1 MGRGNNPTVNLNAD
15 FSAINN
21 ALKRMREEIKLSKSE
36 FENATGAM
44 QNYKTSIDGL
54 ESKEKQLES
63 SLESRKKALRDIVD
77 VQDKFT
83 RALKESE
90 KELAQ
95 AKLTGNIAEIERC
108 EKAVEAY
115 KKAVD
120 DTQVQINKLEAS
132 IKQENRQLE
141 TNERTLKNARGEME
155 KYDGTAKDL
164 ADDIKTQETKVKDL
178 AVQYER
184 ASDKFG
190 RFSKEA
196 RGTKGALDEEKDK
209 LNSLRS
215 SLEKAESHTKKLGD
229 ETKRAGS
236 KAESAAR
243 GGFTVLKGV
252 ISNLVTDAA
261 RAGIRGLKDV
271 AGDILETGMT
281 YESGMKKVQAVSQG
295 SDADMKKLGKIAR
308 EQSKVTK
315 FSADETTQALYR
327 MAQAGYDVKKMEDI
341 LPTALQFSAGG
352 DFDLDKA
359 TDNITDYQQALELS
373 NKELKIAVDQWSQ
386 AARITNT
393 SQEQITDAALRSAQG
408 AKTLSGAYTEQTEI
422 LSVLAS
428 NSIKGERAG
437 TALRNII
444 QRLSKS
450 TADARKAVYE
460 LSSKNGLEKLLGVA
474 GNGKKTV
481 GQLRSSLQSLMKS
494 FNKDEKNTLLDKLF
508 GNIDKAS
515 VNAFLKGKF
524 DFFKNADN
532 SAEVKKLTK
541 EIEAYDDQ
549 IWDLSKAYAQ
559 AKHDY
564 GTYSDQAKAAKDDL
578 DTAKKARSELNKQ
591 LTATKNATGGTAKD
605 LEKIVKALSQP
616 SKAAKQWYDS
626 MGADK
631 AFKRLTRDAK
641 GNLRPVKDIV
651 KEFNKLTKGLG
662 TSEKTEFF
670 GRIFNV
676 RDTEAAKALINT
688 NSKTWDKIIKQIEK
702 DSKGAT
708 KKINDTMMDT
718 TEGDIHKLLSN
729 IKDGFIT
736 IFEKV
741 SPYIRDLLKKVY
753 KLVSEVDMDDI
764 ARVIGDAFKDLG
776 KWIDTISIKDLAQ
789 GIVDF
794 VKGVVNGIRTI
805 IEWGKKAFDFISEH
819 WKTILAMFGI
829 SKILDWGKSII
840 SIISNIGDTFK
851 SVLGK
856 AGIAGLF
863 AGVIAGAVELGTTLA
878 KIPGEVSAAAREAGK
893 ELEKLP
899 DDMADRFEEA
909 QKRLDEITENHNER
923 KTKLIDVDRDIE
935 NIHTLIEKYDKL
947 IDKNGKIKKGHK
959 EQADKIKNE
968 LCDALGI
975 EKKELD
981 SIIKKNG
988 KIGKE
993 LDKQILKKQ
1002 AMLYLDVYKDDYV
1015 KAKKNQGNDI
1025 DAYNQALDDFNA
1037 LEEKYQT
1044 AYTNYK
1050 NAQKRYN
1057 QFVANGGNVQLDE
1070 FDPKGISAEFK
1081 KASAALSQATWN
1093 LYGNKN
1099 EGIEGAFA
1107 ALKKRKEVLDQT
1119 NADIQTYQHISDTIS
1134 RGSTKELKDLIKN
1147 LSAGTLTKDMG
1158 MSDSKL
1164 KEQLDRDTNYFDS
1177 LARGVKNGVETL
1189 QSTLDDAEKKIATS
1203 YKAFYGKSYK
1213 SDKELYSK
1221 IMTAKVA
1228 NAGISDLLTD
1238 NLKNA
1243 VYSGSI
1249 SDKQKIELDKF
1260 FDLGKLRDKA
1270 TRIGIELPEYIKNG
1284 SISNIQKV
1292 DDIIKEMK
1300 QRIKFDTLS
1309 AQLKDEGID
1318 IPKRLSKAISEGT
1331 TDVKTAVDKVSKA
1344 VKLNKDGKKDEA
1356 KKLLNDYASGII
1368 ENREKVEKAAK
1379 SAVKDPWANV
1389 VKNTSKT
1396 AKSGA
1401 KGNVDAYTGTFGSY
1415 VASRKKD
1422 IEQDGEGLSKSFVGG
1437 ATNYLRSSVAT
1448 SGLKQ
1453 AVDYFVSFFGLGKY
1467 IDQGW
1472 ANGIASSD
1480 ASTKAIKAKDKKNQD
1495 AMMGDWRMH
1504 SPSKLTEQYG
1514 EYIDQGLA
1522 NGINDNADKVK
1533 KASSGMAKGSIN
1545 AMKKTLDIHSPS
1557 KVTTNIGTMTA
1568 KGFFNGF
1575 ASEAKKGVA
1584 KVKAT
1589 FYKTIDDFKAIVN
1602 SGINSLVSTL
1612 KTDFSSVSQSV
1623 QSSLYDASVRSVK
1636 NSTEPTMK
1644 MMAKLTNNIQDV
1656 AKQAGQTVLK
1666 EMMNLDNYNFTEV
1679 AQNATKNFTK
1689 SIDKKITYT
1698 QNRWN
1703 QMIETNL
1710 EAYDT
1715 KIDYYTKMQEEEQ
1728 DRLNKALEEVTQ
1740 KIEDQKSSYLDDF
1753 ETQYSNRQESLESVY
1768 ESQLSSLESRRD
1780 KVIQNLENQR
1790 DKELQAAQKNKS
1802 NAQGAIAKQEW
1813 TDYINQLKTYW
1824 KNRINTEKKNY
1835 TTEINNIKNQ
1845 NELATKQMKE
1855 QYEAGKKAA
1864 DERWDEALEA
1874 EKKGY
1879 EEQLK
1884 ISKDGY
1890 DKLINEQKVFRDN
1903 FSNGTSKFLEVWNE
1917 ALSEYKEAATELVN
1931 SVVND
1936 ISTKYQGMY
1945 DKLKSKQDSLIDK
1958 LKNSSKLF
1966 EISGASVL
1974 RVQDVKAQTEE
1985 IKAYASQLQS
1995 LKGKVSD
2002 IILEQ
2007 IAGADMKEGKA
2018 FMDYLTGLTDAELRA
2033 YDDAVSEKY
2042 KIAEQM
2048 GDMMYGSEI
2057 QDVAKQ
2063 YQDELALSF
2072 ENLPYVM
2079 NGIGRDLINGL
2090 CDGMTENIDYLSQ
2103 AVQEVCSQLIGEYKH
2118 YLDIHS
2124 PSKKMMKIGMYT
2136 GEGFNIGYTN
2146 AMNNVLAGQ
2155 KRSLAA
2161 LVGQARSATARVGS
2175 AISGTGL
2182 GGGLTNNTTN
2192 NSSSVVNNYNLV
2204 QNNHSPKSLSALD
2217 TYQARR
2223 EQLNQ
2228 LKLYAGV

>member
-1 MGRGNNPTVNLNAD
+1 MAGRNNPTVNLNAD

-36 FENATGAM
+36 FESATGAM

-95 AKLTGNIAEIERC
+95 AKLTGNIDEIERC
-108 EKAVEAY
+108 EKSVEAY

-120 DTQVQINKLEAS
+120 DTQVKINKLEAS

-190 RFSKEA
+190 KFSKEA
-196 RGTKGALDEEKDK
+196 RSTKGALDEEKDK
-209 LNSLRS
+209 LNTLRS

-243 GGFTVLKGV
+243 GGFTILKGV

-271 AGDILETGMT
+271 AGDILETGTT

-359 TDNITDYQQALELS
+359 TDNITDYQTALELS
-373 NKELKIAVDQWSQ
+373 NKELKQAVDQWSQ
-386 AARITNT
+386 SARITNT
-393 SQEQITDAALRSAQG
+393 SQEQITDAALRSAQS
-408 AKTLSGAYTEQTEI
+408 AKALNGTYTEQTEI

-437 TALRNII
+437 TVLRNMIL
-444 QRLSKS
+444 RLSKGS
-450 TADARKAVYE
+450 KDAYKAVYE
-460 LSSKNGLEKLLGVA
+460 LAGKDGLEKMLGVA
-474 GNGKKTV
+474 GKGKKTV
-481 GQLRSSLQSLMKS
+481 GQLRSSLQDFMKS
-494 FNKDEKNTLLDKLF
+494 LNKNEKSTLLDKLF
-508 GNIDKAS
+508 GKIDKAS

-541 EIEAYDDQ
+541 EIEAYDNQ

-578 DTAKKARSELNKQ
+578 DTAKKARTELNKQ
-591 LTATKNATGGTAKD
+591 LTAAKNATGGTAKD

-616 SKAAKQWYDS
+616 SAAAKQWYDS
-626 MGADK
+626 MNGK
-631 AFKRLTRDAK
+631 KLFENLTRDAK
-641 GNLRPVKDIV
+641 GNLKPVKDIV
-651 KEFNKLTKGLG
+651 ASFNKLTKGLG
-662 TSEKTEFF
+662 TAEKTEFF

-676 RDTEAAKALINT
+676 RDTEAAKALANT
-688 NSKTWDKIIKQIEK
+688 SSKTWDKIIKQIEK

-708 KKINDTMMDT
+708 KKINDQMMNT

-741 SPYIRDLLKKVY
+741 SPYIRNFLKKVY
-753 KLVSEVDMDDI
+753 KLVSDVDMDDI

-776 KWIDTISIKDLAQ
+776 RWIDTISIKDLAQ
-789 GIVDF
+789 GVVDF

-805 IEWGKKAFDFISEH
+805 IEWGKKAYDFISE
-819 WKTILAMFGI
+819 WGTTILQLFAIKKI
-829 SKILDWGKSII
+829 SDWSRSLVGVFSTIGGKWS
-840 SIISNIGDTFK
+840 GLVT
-851 SVLGK
+851 SVVTGALTI
-856 AGIAGLF
+856 GIA
-863 AGVIAGAVELGTTLA
+863 LA
-878 KIPGEVSAAAREAGK
+878 KIPDKVLSEAEKAGRE
-893 ELEKLP
+893 LQKLP
-899 DDMADRFEEA
+899 DEMVSRFDDADNRINEI
-909 QKRLDEITENHNER
+909 LDSH
-923 KTKLIDVDRDIE
+923 KTRESNLIDVNRDIT
-935 NIHTLIEKYDKL
+935 NIKKL
-947 IDKNGKIKKGHK
+947 IKEYDNIVDKNGKIKKGHK
-959 EQADKIKNE
+959 EQADKIKGE

-1025 DAYNQALDDFNA
+1025 DAYNQALDDVNT
-1037 LEEKYQT
+1037 LEEKYQA
-1044 AYTNYK
+1044 AYTRYK
-1050 NAQKRYN
+1050 NTKKRYD
-1057 QFVANGGNVQLDE
+1057 QFVASGGNVGMDAYDE
-1070 FDPKGISAEFK
+1070 NGIT
-1081 KASAALSQATWN
+1081 AALRKAAAEVEEAYDN
-1093 LYGNKN
+1093 LNGNEEK
-1099 EGIEGAFA
+1099 GIEGARA
-1107 ALKKRKEVLDQT
+1107 ALKKRREVLDQSNT
-1119 NADIQTYQHISDTIS
+1119 DIQTYQHISDTIT
-1134 RGSTKELKDLIKN
+1134 RGSTKELKDLLKN
-1147 LSAGTLTKDMG
+1147 LDADTLTKDMG
-1158 MSDSKL
+1158 ASDSTL
-1164 KEQLDRDTNYFDS
+1164 KKQLDRNTKYFDS
-1177 LARGVKNGVETL
+1177 LVRGIKNGEEVL
-1189 QSTLDDAEKKIATS
+1189 QSTLDDAEKKIATA

-1238 NLKNA
+1238 DLKNA

-1309 AQLKDEGID
+1309 VQLKDEGID
-1318 IPKRLSKAISEGT
+1318 IPKRLSKAIAEGT

-1356 KKLLNDYASGII
+1356 KKLLNDYASGFV

-1379 SAVKDPWANV
+1379 SAVKDPWENV
-1389 VKNTSKT
+1389 VKHTSKT

-1401 KGNVDAYTGTFGSY
+1401 KVNIEGYTKTFGSY
-1415 VASRKKD
+1415 AASYREKL
-1422 IEQDGEGLSKSFVGG
+1422 EQNGEGLSKSFVGG

-1495 AMMGDWRMH
+1495 AMMGDWRMR
-1504 SPSKLTEQYG
+1504 SPSKLTKQYG

-1533 KASSGMAKGSIN
+1533 KASSWMAKGSIN

-1584 KVKAT
+1584 KVKST
-1589 FYKTIDDFKAIVN
+1589 FYKTIDNFKAIVN
-1602 SGINSLVSTL
+1602 SGIDSLVGTL
-1612 KTDFSSVSQSV
+1612 KTDFSGVSQSV
-1623 QSSLYDASVRSVK
+1623 QSSLYDASIRSVK
-1636 NSTEPTMK
+1636 NSTEPTMR

-1715 KIDYYTKMQEEEQ
+1715 KIDRYTKMQEEEQ
-1728 DRLNKALEEVTQ
+1728 ERLNKALEEVTQ

-1768 ESQLSSLESRRD
+1768 ESRLSSLESKRD
-1780 KVIQNLENQR
+1780 KLIQSLESQR
-1790 DKELQAAQKNKS
+1790 DRELQAAQKNKS
-1802 NAQGAIAKQEW
+1802 RAQGAIAKQEW
-1813 TDYINQLKTYW
+1813 TDYINQLKAYW

-1835 TTEINNIKNQ
+1835 TTEINNLKNQ

-1966 EISGASVL
+1966 EVSGASVL

-2175 AISGTGL
+2175 AISGAGL